1 MQSYRYSLSL
11 KQANHSF
18 IMVVFQKRVR
28 FKQLRQKTENSTS
41 IFVSSPRQLLDDITH
56 QESGCEWR
64 ELADEKQEHS
74 TWGRST
80 WFFSLFPFS
89 IWSTH
94 LLVELHMWMF
104 TWSMKG
110 SKKGFQTQKK
120 MVEGDKHSKIWSHIC
135 LNSNTLYG
143 NGWKNNSTH
152 SFFPK
157 NK

>member
-11 KQANHSF
+11 KQANHAF

-74 TWGRST
+74 T
-80 WFFSLFPFS
+80 
-89 IWSTH
+89 
-94 LLVELHMWMF
+94 
-104 TWSMKG
+104 
-110 SKKGFQTQKK
+110 
-120 MVEGDKHSKIWSHIC
+120 
-135 LNSNTLYG
+135 
-143 NGWKNNSTH
+143 
-152 SFFPK
+152 
-157 NK
+157 